1 MNGVVK
7 GVYLCNQN
15 RLDEINNR
23 LYERNLTSA
32 PVKMQYDVRAVPT
45 RYVHMPTID
54 THQETSVPCENK
66 PIYNTRTMFTPAN
79 SLPFNGYQENID
91 IETTLHN
98 TIFPIQACPQS
109 KFIPSSRSD
118 LYNSH
123 YLVKKD
129 KKDVINN
136 KLLFKKETYAPFNP
150 NTCDIGHKLFHNSTR
165 TQIRNL
171 N

>member
-1 MNGVVK
+1 MNGVIR
-7 GVYLCNQN
+7 GVYVCNQQ

-23 LYERNLTSA
+23 LYERNLTNA
-32 PVKMQYDVRAVPT
+32 PVKMQYDIRAVPT

-54 THQETSVPCENK
+54 QHQETSVMCEKK
-66 PIYNTRTMFTPAN
+66 PIYNTKTMFTPAS

-91 IETTLHN
+91 VETCLHN
-98 TIFPIQACPQS
+98 TIAPIQACPQS
-109 KFIPSSRSD
+109 KFIPDSSSD
-118 LYNSH
+118 LYNSQ

-129 KKDVINN
+129 KKDYITNQ
-136 KLLFKKETYAPFNP
+136 LLFHSQTFDAFNP
-150 NTCDIGHKLFHNSTR
+150 NTCDVGHKLFHNATR